1 MKVMRGQP
9 RGRHAARNSAVLA
22 GGAFFVLTA
31 QAMTFRSAAVALVCV
46 LAVAPAVALDLRRER
61 YSSYDLALTGRLAG
75 IPEGETRYA
84 RWSDLRALP
93 TSQVE
98 LEGEFVPGPQVL
110 TVVFL
115 SDLWKALP
123 VAQGADT
130 LLATCADGYA
140 SVFTSGFIA
149 KCRPFL
155 VLEINGKG
163 PKEWPPPGLNYNPG
177 PYVITVSAGLVPA
190 AARFPDVEHKKP
202 WGVTTLEVAT
212 YAERYKAIYSGKWAA
227 LSGSAQKGRE
237 TWVNSCASCHAGP
250 LGIFG
255 GTKADRPFQVIA
267 AYAGHDRPYFV
278 RYVRDPKSLVPCAK
292 MEPHPHYSDEELSRL
307 IAFITAEQQ

>member
-163 PKEWPPPGLNYNPG
+163 PKEWPPPGLNYNPFRRRRASPMSSTRSRGASPRSRSLRTPSATRPSTPENG
-177 PYVITVSAGLVPA
+177 PPFLRPRRRAAKRGSIPAPA
-190 AARFPDVEHKKP
+190 ATRGHLA
-202 WGVTTLEVAT
+202 
-212 YAERYKAIYSGKWAA
+212 YSGAP
-227 LSGSAQKGRE
+227 RR
-237 TWVNSCASCHAGP
+237 
-250 LGIFG
+250 I
-255 GTKADRPFQVIA
+255 
-267 AYAGHDRPYFV
+267 
-278 RYVRDPKSLVPCAK
+278 VP
-292 MEPHPHYSDEELSRL
+292 SR
-307 IAFITAEQQ
+307 